1 MQFIVVLQPLEQF
14 QTQGPPANFAEVEQ
28 AEEVQAKA
36 LYKSGAARQIWAIMT
51 ERKGAI
57 GLFEAASDAE
67 LQKFVNSF
75 PMVQKGYVE
84 HMVFPVGPFAAFS
97 Q

>member
-14 QTQGPPANFAEVEQ
+14 QTQGLPADFAEVEQ

-36 LYKSGAARQIWAIMT
+36 LYKGGAARQIWAIKT

-57 GLFEAASDAE
+57 GLFEAASGDE
-67 LQKFVNSF
+67 LQSLVNSF
-75 PMVQKGYVE
+75 PMVQKGYVQ
-84 HMVFPVGPFAAFS
+84 HMVFPVGPFAAFA